1 MGRLH
6 LRKNNIGKAIIRFLI
21 GLLILAILVWLL
33 YEFVLTGEF
42 NPSSRMDNA
51 LPLNGTQPA
60 QTTVVSGTTAAIPLP
75 VDTLSPAEPTAT
87 PETTAAAEPT
97 EEPTAE
103 PVSQPAERST
113 GIVNMAE
120 EGKTLY
126 AAQLDR
132 YAAALSEQW
141 PEGRYF
147 ENGMSEI
154 AGYYYEGDARAN
166 VGVFFPDLD
175 GDGSPEMVIG
185 AILGAD
191 TDPAVLEIWTVKDG
205 APVMLAQSHARDKY
219 YVEYLA
225 DENAWLI
232 ANEGSGGAASS
243 VWFYYGLRNGELALM
258 QGVTSESG
266 AWYMTYDTDCDVSN
280 DTPSD
285 EAVCQAIIDSHTERY
300 TALDYTPYTELRQ

>member
-1 MGRLH
+1 MNKKMKWVGSLV
-6 LRKNNIGKAIIRFLI
+6 LAAS
-21 GLLILAILVWLL
+21 LL
-33 YEFVLTGEF
+33 LTACG
-42 NPSSRMDNA
+42 A
-51 LPLNGTQPA
+51 QPTEA
-60 QTTVVSGTTAAIPLP
+60 VPTSTPEPTA
-75 VDTLSPAEPTAT
+75 TAEPTAT
-87 PETTAAAEPT
+87 PEATAAEPT

-103 PVSQPAERST
+103 PVSQPVEKST

-120 EGKTLY
+120 EGKALY

-147 ENGMSEI
+147 ENGMSEL

-175 GDGSPEMVIG
+175 GDGLPEMVIG

-243 VWFYYGLRNGELALM
+243 VWFYYALQNGELALM

-266 AWYMTYDTDCDVSN
+266 AWYMTYDMDYDVSN

-285 EAVCQAIIDSHTERY
+285 EAACQAIIDSHTERY

>member
-1 MGRLH
+1 MN
-6 LRKNNIGKAIIRFLI
+6 KKMKWIG
-21 GLLILAILVWLL
+21 ILVLAASLL
-33 YEFVLTGEF
+33 LTACG
-42 NPSSRMDNA
+42 A
-51 LPLNGTQPA
+51 QPTEA
-60 QTTVVSGTTAAIPLP
+60 VPTSTPEPTAA
-75 VDTLSPAEPTAT
+75 AEPTAT
-87 PETTAAAEPT
+87 PEATAAEPT

-103 PVSQPAERST
+103 PVSQPVEKST
-113 GIVNMAE
+113 GIANMAE

-141 PEGRYF
+141 PESRYF
-147 ENGMSEI
+147 ENGMSEL
-154 AGYYYEGDARAN
+154 AGNYYEGDARAN

-185 AILGAD
+185 AISGAD

-205 APVMLAQSHARDKY
+205 APVMLAQSHARDRY

-243 VWFYYGLRNGELALM
+243 VWFYYALQNGELALM

-266 AWYMTYDTDCDVSN
+266 AWYMTYDTDYDVSN

-285 EAVCQAIIDSHTERY
+285 GAACQAIIDSHTERY

>member
-1 MGRLH
+1 M
-6 LRKNNIGKAIIRFLI
+6 NNKMKWLGIFALAAS
-21 GLLILAILVWLL
+21 LL
-33 YEFVLTGEF
+33 LTACG
-42 NPSSRMDNA
+42 A
-51 LPLNGTQPA
+51 QPTDSA
-60 QTTVVSGTTAAIPLP
+60 PTSTPEPTA
-75 VDTLSPAEPTAT
+75 TAEPTAT
-87 PETTAAAEPT
+87 PEAAATEPT

-103 PVSQPAERST
+103 PVARPVEEPS

-120 EGKTLY
+120 EGKALY
-126 AAQLDR
+126 AAQLGR

-147 ENGMSEI
+147 ENGMSEL

-185 AILGAD
+185 AISGAD

-205 APVMLAQSHARDKY
+205 APVMLAQSHARDRY

-232 ANEGSGGAASS
+232 ANEGSNGAASS
-243 VWFYYGLRNGELALM
+243 VWFYYGLRNSELALM

-266 AWYMTYDTDCDVSN
+266 AWYMTYDTDYDVSN

-285 EAVCQAIIDSHTERY
+285 EATCLAIIDSHTEHY
-300 TALDYTPYTELRQ
+300 AALDYTPYTELQ